1 MDNTNR
7 REYVYHMLRW
17 LWLTTKNGIS
27 SAKITMLLEYF
38 ESVDEIYAAKSYNHV
53 PGLNEKDKAA
63 LMNKDLDRAKRT
75 AKKSAKINTRIIAF
89 DSELYPEML
98 KNIDI
103 PPYVL
108 YVQGSMPR
116 FDEILTIGV
125 VGTRESSDYGRA
137 VTNEIC
143 SDLARAGVITVGGL
157 ARGIDSVGAWA
168 TLDAGGTAVGVVG
181 NGLDIAYP
189 TENTELIQEITEK
202 GCIISEYPPGSPPL
216 RTHFPERNRIIAG
229 LSRGLLV
236 TEAPRNS
243 GSLITANCAHSSGR
257 DVFAVPR
264 SVTDTVFLGTND
276 LIQRGA
282 KLINCAED
290 IICEYPYAKRLSVEA
305 PPPDAKKHTYE
316 PREDKSPP
324 KIKIIPKTKAKTID
338 NEKYAK
344 LNDTEK
350 AIINTLKIKD
360 MQIDEIIRE
369 LDMPAG
375 ELNIRLLKLE
385 ISGLIKKL
393 PGSVYQLNA

>member
-1 MDNTNR
+1 MDNTDR
-7 REYVYHMLRW
+7 REYINHMLRW

-27 SAKITMLLEYF
+27 PGKITMLLEYF
-38 ESVDEIYAAKSYNHV
+38 ESVDEIYEAKSYNHV
-53 PGLNEKDKAA
+53 RGLSEKDKSA
-63 LMNKDLDRAKRT
+63 LMNKDLDKAKRT
-75 AKKSAKINTRIIAF
+75 AEKSAKINTRIIAF
-89 DSELYPEML
+89 DSLLYPEIL
-98 KNIDI
+98 KNTDI

-108 YVQGSMPR
+108 YVQGSMPK
-116 FDEILTIGV
+116 FDEILAIGV
-125 VGTRESSDYGRA
+125 VGTRDSSEYGRI

-143 SDLARAGVITVGGL
+143 SDLAEAGVITVGGL

-189 TENTELIQEITEK
+189 PENEELIQEITEK
-202 GCIISEYPPGSPPL
+202 GCIISEYPPGSPPY
-216 RTHFPERNRIIAG
+216 RAHFPVRNRIIAG
-229 LSRGLLV
+229 LSRGVLV
-236 TEAPRNS
+236 TDAPRQS
-243 GSLITANCAHSSGR
+243 GSLITAKYAHDSGR

-264 SVTDTVFLGTND
+264 SIMDTEFLGTND

-282 KLINCAED
+282 KLTNCAED

-305 PPPDAKKHTYE
+305 PPPDSKKHTYE
-316 PREDKSPP
+316 PHKDKST
-324 KIKIIPKTKAKTID
+324 IKIVPKTKDKTID

-344 LNDTEK
+344 LNDAEK

-369 LDMPAG
+369 LDMSAG
-375 ELNIRLLKLE
+375 EINTRLIKLE